1 MHNRCVRQAT
11 SYPTCWGAEQI
22 GGCAVLALNMTN
34 RSYYK
39 VVAVVCQSIRL
50 PIREP
55 MLRLFGQKLQYLRR
69 SKQLT
74 QAQLAAQ
81 LGTVTQSYI
90 SHLEAGRKEP
100 SIEFVLMVADLFHVS
115 LDYLLRD
122 TIPVDSSEHYST

>member
-1 MHNRCVRQAT
+1 
-11 SYPTCWGAEQI
+11 
-22 GGCAVLALNMTN
+22 
-34 RSYYK
+34 
-39 VVAVVCQSIRL
+39 
-50 PIREP
+50 
-55 MLRLFGQKLQYLRR
+55 MLRLFGQKLQHVRR

-100 SIEFVLMVADLFHVS
+100 SIEFVLMVADAFNIS

-122 TIPVDSSEHYST
+122 TISVDSSEKYFFNTVEKIYLDNNTSGREVS